1 MTVFKLKRGLNIP
14 IQGKPAQEISPAR
27 PVSSLALLGRDYPGL
42 KPTLAVRE
50 GEEVKG
56 GQLLFTDKKNPGVNF
71 TAPGGGVIAAINRGP
86 KRLFESIVIQLNG
99 KEEERSF
106 TVPQTTDD
114 DSAIRALMLDSGLWT
129 AFRSRPYGRVPSPGS
144 KPHSIFVTAIDTL
157 PLAPDPALII
167 NQQQENFKRGLK
179 LLQPLAPAIHLC
191 LRTAAADYLTSL
203 TNIKVHEFHGP
214 HPAGLPSTH
223 IHFIDPVGKDKTIW
237 HIGYQDVIALGHL
250 GRNGR
255 LQNERI
261 IAIAGPAARQPR
273 LIRTRLGAN
282 IAELSQNEF
291 SHAARVVSGSL
302 LNGYAAMGKE
312 AYLGR
317 YHLQVCALRDDA
329 GRGLL
334 NWLRPGVNR
343 YSCRGLF
350 LSGFLPRREFAMS
363 TAAWGG
369 RRAIFPLGTYEQV
382 MPLDIIPTAL
392 LKALANEDTEKA
404 QELGCLELIEED
416 LALCS
421 FVCPG
426 KNNFGPMLRQVLNTI
441 YDEG

>member
-1 MTVFKLKRGLNIP
+1 MTVFKLKKGLDIP
-14 IQGKPAQEISPAR
+14 ILGKPAQKISPAR
-27 PVSSLALLGRDYPGL
+27 PVTSLALLSRDYPGL
-42 KPTLAVRE
+42 KPTMAVRE

-99 KEEERSF
+99 QEEELSF
-106 TVPQTTDD
+106 TIPTTDD
-114 DSAIRALMLDSGLWT
+114 GSAIRALMLESGLWT
-129 AFRSRPYGRVPSPGS
+129 AFRSRPHGRIPSPGT
-144 KPHSIFVTAIDTL
+144 KPHSIFVTAIDTQ

-167 NQQQENFKRGLK
+167 NQRQENFKRGLK
-179 LLQPLAPAIHLC
+179 LLQSLAPAVHLC
-191 LRTAAADYLTSL
+191 LKTAADDYITSL
-203 TNIKVHEFHGP
+203 TDIKVHEFHGP

-223 IHFIDPVGKDKTIW
+223 IHFVDPIGKDKTIW
-237 HIGYQDVIALGHL
+237 HIGYQDVIALGRL
-250 GRNGR
+250 GQSGR
-255 LQNERI
+255 LHNERI
-261 IAIAGPAARQPR
+261 IAIAGPAARKPR
-273 LIRTRLGAN
+273 LLKTRLGAN
-282 IAELSQNEF
+282 LAELCQNEF

-302 LNGYAAMGKE
+302 LNGYTATDKKE

-317 YHLQVCALRDDA
+317 YHLQVCALQDDA

-334 NWLRPGVNR
+334 NWLRPGRNR

-350 LSGFLPRREFAMS
+350 LSSFLPRREFAMS

-404 QELGCLELIEED
+404 RELGCLELIEED

-426 KNNFGPMLRQVLNTI
+426 KNNFGPMLRRVLDRI
-441 YDEG
+441 FDEG

>member
-1 MTVFKLKRGLNIP
+1 MTVFKLKKGLDIP
-14 IQGKPAQEISPAR
+14 IQGKPAQQISPAR
-27 PVSSLALLGRDYPGL
+27 PITTLALLGRDYPGL
-42 KPTLAVRE
+42 KPTMAVRE

-56 GQLLFTDKKNPGVNF
+56 GQLLFSDKKNPGVNF
-71 TAPGGGVIAAINRGP
+71 TAPGGGIITAINRGP
-86 KRLFESIVIQLNG
+86 KRLFESIVIQLND
-99 KEEERSF
+99 KEEELSF
-106 TVPQTTDD
+106 AVPTTN
-114 DSAIRALMLDSGLWT
+114 DSAAIRALMLESGLWT
-129 AFRSRPYGRVPSPGS
+129 AFRTRPHGRVPSPGTT
-144 KPHSIFVTAIDTL
+144 PHSIFVTAMDTQ

-167 NQQQENFKRGLK
+167 NHRQEFFKRGLE
-179 LLQPLAPAIHLC
+179 LLQALAPTIHLC
-191 LRTAAADYLTSL
+191 LQTAADDYITSL
-203 TNIKVHEFHGP
+203 PNIRVHEFHGP

-223 IHFIDPVGKDKTIW
+223 IHFVDPVGKDKTIW
-237 HIGYQDVIALGHL
+237 HIGYQDVIALGSL
-250 GRNGR
+250 GQSGR
-255 LQNERI
+255 LHNERI

-273 LIRTRLGAN
+273 LLKTRLGAN
-282 IAELSQNEF
+282 ITELCQNEF
-291 SHAARVVSGSL
+291 SPAARVVSGSL
-302 LNGYAAMGKE
+302 LNGYTARGKE
-312 AYLGR
+312 TYLGR

-334 NWLRPGVNR
+334 NWLRPGRNR

-350 LSGFLPRREFAMS
+350 LSSFLPKHEFTMS

-404 QELGCLELIEED
+404 RELGCLELIEED

-426 KNNFGPMLRQVLNTI
+426 KNNFGPMLRRVLDRI